1 MKNATPTYYS
11 LRMPDHRWATVEVA
25 VVEAA
30 DEAAA
35 LKIAG
40 RLIPQFKG
48 NYGTVARTTA
58 RAHKAFV
65 KRLGKRI
72 TEAEQAV
79 EHLKKFA
86 AKVQH

>member
-1 MKNATPTYYS
+1 MKPTYYS
-11 LRMPDHRWATVEVA
+11 LKMVDHRYATVEVA

-72 TEAEQAV
+72 TEAEREV
-79 EHLKKFA
+79 ERLKKFA
-86 AKVQH
+86 AAVQH